1 MYGSIFMTAL
11 VIFLFTVLV
20 AWIDWSMNDDGHRS
34 SEWVSICGGFVVVV
48 SVVVMFVSA
57 IGAIWS

>member
-1 MYGSIFMTAL
+1 MYESIFLTAL
-11 VIFLFTVLV
+11 VIFLFAILV
-20 AWIDWSMNDDGHRS
+20 AAIDKEMNDDEYKS
-34 SEWVSICGGFVVVV
+34 PEWVSICGGFVVVA